1 MVGLTNDG
9 SHNAEHSGG
18 AADAGSPAAAGSAA
32 APAAPAPAATATS
45 AVQSMVYILVD
56 GENIDM
62 TLGQMILQA
71 RPRPDQR
78 PRWERVARYIG
89 QRFGKNVRP
98 LFFLNASR
106 GMPISFIAALQA
118 MGYVPVPLLG
128 EADQSVVDVAI
139 LRTLEALRDRPGDV
153 VLASHDHDF
162 AHALGAVAGPSRSV
176 AVLGFEEFISSEL
189 RDLPHVE
196 VIDLEHDADAF
207 DGGPLPRVRV
217 IPIDEFDPLRFL

>member
-1 MVGLTNDG
+1 MVVPNHDEVST
-9 SHNAEHSGG
+9 SG
-18 AADAGSPAAAGSAA
+18 AAEATGEATAAPSAAPQAAAA
-32 APAAPAPAATATS
+32 AP
-45 AVQSMVYILVD
+45 MVYILVD

-89 QRFGKNVRP
+89 HRFGKNVRP

-118 MGYVPVPLLG
+118 MGYVPVPLVG

-162 AHALGAVAGPSRSV
+162 AQALGAVAGPSRSV

-189 RDLPHVE
+189 RDLPHVQ